1 MYPKCCY
8 KSIVDF
14 YSFLPFQIKQYEKKM
29 AKLYIHGNDFE
40 LRNENQKKKLVHT
53 LLNVNL
59 LRENH
64 GMQKREQST
73 AARTFVH
80 FSFNLL

>member
-1 MYPKCCY
+1 M
-8 KSIVDF
+8 VE
-14 YSFLPFQIKQYEKKM
+14 LN
-29 AKLYIHGNDFE
+29 IHGNDFE
-40 LRNENQKKKLVHT
+40 LRNENQKKHVHT
-53 LLNVNL
+53 RLNVNL

-73 AARTFVH
+73 AARNFVH